1 VSLQLHYTG
10 SLKRMD
16 SAKYFQNGPAE
27 LTEIWHTAKVSKFY
41 HLIVFSIFN
50 AIYFKD
56 ARPTWFFLN
65 GTGDLNVIFLE
76 RVFFVNSVM

>member
-10 SLKRMD
+10 SLKSMD
-16 SAKYFQNGPAE
+16 SAKYFQNGLAE
-27 LTEIWHTAKVSKFY
+27 LIEIWHTAKVFKFY

-50 AIYFKD
+50 VIYFKD
-56 ARPTWFFLN
+56 ARLTCFFLN

>member
-1 VSLQLHYTG
+1 
-10 SLKRMD
+10 MD
-16 SAKYFQNGPAE
+16 STKYFQNGLAE
-27 LTEIWHTAKVSKFY
+27 LIEIWHTAKVFKFY

-50 AIYFKD
+50 VIYFKD
-56 ARPTWFFLN
+56 ARLTWFFLN

>member
-1 VSLQLHYTG
+1 
-10 SLKRMD
+10 MD
-16 SAKYFQNGPAE
+16 SAKYFQNGLAE
-27 LTEIWHTAKVSKFY
+27 LIEIWHTAKVFKFY

-50 AIYFKD
+50 VIYFKD
-56 ARPTWFFLN
+56 ARLTWFFLN